1 MFLLTFRSFS
11 QIVFTYRLLRLLRG
25 LIRVDSSQPQL
36 SDSVIYVD
44 VEIKGPCQS
53 RSWSALARIRGGLL
67 DWNWFGE
74 DPFVAGNIFG
84 TGVTCETT
92 CPPMSGHFGMS
103 VLELETDAL
112 HKAWGHVQ
120 GWLRFPWQKLKRK
133 MEPLASDECVAV
145 CIRISGLFNGKSKI
159 PSSGKGMINDD
170 RDYIPWLWYRK
181 LIVIGLILVFCF
193 FSWMLKEAPDIV
205 KTHGLG
211 NEESSVRDLI
221 FFWWYHWQPHRAKQS
236 VICCESF

>member
-1 MFLLTFRSFS
+1 MFLLTFRSLS

-84 TGVTCETT
+84 TGVTCGTT
-92 CPPMSGHFGMS
+92 CPPMSGHFGIS

-120 GWLRFPWQKLKRK
+120 GWLRFPWQKLKWK

-145 CIRISGLFNGKSKI
+145 CIRSLQRQVQDSKLW
-159 PSSGKGMINDD
+159 KRND
-170 RDYIPWLWYRK
+170 
-181 LIVIGLILVFCF
+181 
-193 FSWMLKEAPDIV
+193 
-205 KTHGLG
+205 
-211 NEESSVRDLI
+211 
-221 FFWWYHWQPHRAKQS
+221 
-236 VICCESF
+236 